1 MRSTARTDGD
11 LATALVEQR
20 AAMRRLAYLLVGPHD
35 ADDVV
40 QDAAERAWLKRHTFD
55 PDRGS
60 ARSWLLAIVADRARQ
75 RWRRPAPVWGE
86 LHPDALVVP
95 AAGPASADL
104 ASAVARLAP
113 RQRAAVVLHYYVDLP
128 VAEVATLMDCSE
140 GTVKSTL
147 HDARAALERTLGGTY
162 AHD

>member
-1 MRSTARTDGD
+1 VTPAARTDD
-11 LATALVEQR
+11 DVATALVDQR
-20 AAMRRLAYLLVGPHD
+20 AAMRRLAYVLVGPRD

-55 PDRGS
+55 PVRGS
-60 ARSWLLAIVADRARQ
+60 ARAWLLAIVADRARQ
-75 RWRRPAPVWGE
+75 RRRRPAPVWAE

-95 AAGPASADL
+95 GARPESADL
-104 ASAVARLAP
+104 GRAVAGLAP

-128 VAEVATLMDCSE
+128 VTDVAALLGCAE

-147 HDARAALERTLGGTY
+147 HDARAALGRTLGGSY
-162 AHD
+162 VRD